1 MQICEVFCCLDAWQF
16 AARFLTGT
24 ASSFSISMSQYEA
37 CRLLCWLDS
46 EFCSSIIRSCEFP
59 CSYSVS
65 CSAWWSFPACESC
78 CWMQLAQ
85 VQVLDTLC
93 RVLLELC
100 WRPHR
105 ESGWQGKVW
114 YCLHEYRA
122 YPRTSSLSANIWAP
136 SAKCISILT
145 EEKKSG
151 NNHACKKVLKTTW
164 TLTGWLSCLH
174 AIPPASFLLQ
184 SHIGLHA
191 TRTPTPT
198 TFGLQQ
204 RSLQ

>member
-1 MQICEVFCCLDAWQF
+1 MQICGVFGCLDAWQF
-16 AARFLTGT
+16 AARFFTGT
-24 ASSFSISMSQYEA
+24 ASSFSISMSQHEA

-46 EFCSSIIRSCEFP
+46 ELCSSIIRSCEFP
-59 CSYSVS
+59 CSCSVS
-65 CSAWWSFPACESC
+65 CSAWWLFAACESC

-85 VQVLDTLC
+85 AQVLHTLC
-93 RVLLELC
+93 RVLLVPC

-114 YCLHEYRA
+114 YCLHEHRA
-122 YPRTSSLSANIWAP
+122 YPRTSEAHQQ
-136 SAKCISILT
+136 KCISILT

-151 NNHACKKVLKTTW
+151 NKHACKKVLKTTW
-164 TLTGWLSCLH
+164 TLTIWLSCLH
-174 AIPPASFLLQ
+174 AIPPASLLLQ